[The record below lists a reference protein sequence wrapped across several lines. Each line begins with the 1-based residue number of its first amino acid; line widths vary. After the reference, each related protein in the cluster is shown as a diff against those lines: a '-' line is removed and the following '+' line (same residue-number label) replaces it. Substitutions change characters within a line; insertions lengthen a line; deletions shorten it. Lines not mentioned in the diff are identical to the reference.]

1 MQMVVADMSPGG
13 RLKPAFGQRAAIEGN
28 DIGQARVGYR
38 HIRPQFGN
46 GGVGA
51 ATLIDEHVDTLGD
64 GVAEEPLAFAI
75 DLGARNPG
83 RVIAAARKLQNPSQ
97 VVQLLSRLSLVVAVE
112 FHVNTDL
119 CLIVECRQRGKRGR
133 LLALAAKDIQGAGIE
148 ILNSGG
154 MGQHGAHGIGKGHC
168 LVLAVEKAAHAPYDR
183 RCRLQGDLELGNDAE
198 CAARTDKEVDGVHIV
213 RNEITRRVFGLG
225 HGIAGKIQLER
236 AAFRCHERQV
246 ACVSVRLT
254 SMKLKQVAVR
264 QCHVKPRNV
273 RAHGAVGV
281 TAGTRGIA
289 RRHAAQAGRCLG
301 GIGGKELLRS
311 CLELLIGLKR
321 YLIPVSGRQCLLTQL
336 LAQLRKHDARL
347 HAQQKTASLVAAKTQ
362 VAIHTRSV
370 EDVAAVGHGTGSQT
384 GPSTLDRYR
393 NMLGMELSQNG
404 ADFVLR
410 CRKRDARR
418 LARCARFI
426 ATIFFEL
433 DAEGFDGCRH
443 ANSPFS

>member
-1 MQMVVADMSPGG
+1 M
-13 RLKPAFGQRAAIEGN
+13 
-28 DIGQARVGYR
+28 
-38 HIRPQFGN
+38 
-46 GGVGA
+46 
-51 ATLIDEHVDTLGD
+51 
-64 GVAEEPLAFAI
+64 
-75 DLGARNPG
+75 
-83 RVIAAARKLQNPSQ
+83 
-97 VVQLLSRLSLVVAVE
+97 VQLLSRLSLVVAVE

-154 MGQHGAHGIGKGHC
+154 MGQHGAHGIGKGHR
-168 LVLAVEKAAHAPYDR
+168 LVLTVEKAAHAPYDR

-198 CAARTDKEVDGVHIV
+198 CAARTDEKIDGVHIV

-236 AAFRCHERQV
+236 AATCRHERQV

-281 TAGTRGIA
+281 TAGTGGIA

-433 DAEGFDGCRH
+433 VAEGFDGCRH